1 MLTVS
6 TCIGLQ
12 LLHLILRNDERLL
25 FGFHSN
31 AVGVVR
37 SERMLSIAFVDV
49 SLQSYQLAMT
59 ACAAQGNAWH
69 AVIVD
74 LMRPPRITPTIFW
87 LSIYVMLSRA
97 YTISGLLILR
107 MPQRADMD
115 IKPPQHL
122 MDEIDRFLE
131 LEPASTC
138 SLRKYLKA
146 RLPGLPSAVART
158 FEPLQKQYA

>member
-1 MLTVS
+1 
-6 TCIGLQ
+6 
-12 LLHLILRNDERLL
+12 
-25 FGFHSN
+25 
-31 AVGVVR
+31 
-37 SERMLSIAFVDV
+37 
-49 SLQSYQLAMT
+49 MT
-59 ACAAQGNAWH
+59 AYAAQGNAWH

-122 MDEIDRFLE
+122 MDEIDRLLDLE
-131 LEPASTC
+131 QAALSTAS
-138 SLRKYLKA
+138 A
-146 RLPGLPSAVART
+146 RLASASLLPQRT
-158 FEPLQKQYA
+158 TTIVSKRDTQLE